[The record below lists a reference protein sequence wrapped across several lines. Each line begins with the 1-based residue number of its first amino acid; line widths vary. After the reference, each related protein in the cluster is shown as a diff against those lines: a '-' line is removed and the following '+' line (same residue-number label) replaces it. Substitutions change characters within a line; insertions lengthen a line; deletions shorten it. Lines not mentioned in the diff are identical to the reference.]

1 MGKPPVQ
8 EVSIELISESSL
20 GTSPSDMHKA
30 AYSGQLYFMNG
41 TWYIKYIEQEEEG
54 QTNATV
60 KVKEDEI
67 VVIRNGLVSM
77 RQSYRPGIKTSGS
90 YVSLA
95 GEMSMD
101 TDTRDIRLHYDEAG
115 YLTAAVWVY
124 DLYLNEQ
131 NIGRYTVQCRLTR
144 LSCNTY

>member
-1 MGKPPVQ
+1 LGKSPVQ

-101 TDTRDIRLHYDEAG
+101 TDTRDIRLHYDEEG

-124 DLYLNEQ
+124 DLHLNEQ